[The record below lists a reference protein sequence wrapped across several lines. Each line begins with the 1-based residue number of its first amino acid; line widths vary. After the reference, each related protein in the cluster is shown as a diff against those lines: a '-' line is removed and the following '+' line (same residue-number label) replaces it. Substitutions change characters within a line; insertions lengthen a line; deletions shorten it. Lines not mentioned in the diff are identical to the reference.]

1 LKLILTFSVPLSVV
15 MMSKILTENLFTV
28 RFGSKGLDASSTI
41 LQLNL
46 YYALFPIIYTSILS
60 GLIVLSVASNTGS
73 ENSIKCWFVFEAAV
87 TLKVGG
93 IISRQG

>member
-1 LKLILTFSVPLSVV
+1 
-15 MMSKILTENLFTV
+15 MMSNILIENLFTV

-60 GLIVLSVASNTGS
+60 GLIVFSDASNTGS
-73 ENSIKCWFVFEAAV
+73 ENSIKCWFVLEAAV

-93 IISRQG
+93 MISRQG